1 MRCFGLGFLEQST
14 MSWKNLVLPL
24 VLLCWGLQE
33 EGAQACT
40 CLPVHPQQVFCQK
53 DVVVIK
59 AKVIGVMPGTHVEER
74 LTKYDIEQTKNLKG
88 SKLFAAIYTPA
99 SSAACGVTLTK
110 GTEYLLMGRLQSDG
124 MLHISACDI
133 YQPWDALGATQ
144 KKLLYWFYK
153 KGCDCTIKS
162 CFSYPCCMTSPTECL
177 WTDHM
182 SGKSDQARSSACI
195 KTAKGCCTW
204 HRE

>member
-1 MRCFGLGFLEQST
+1 

-24 VLLCWGLQE
+24 VLLCLWGLQE
-33 EGAQACT
+33 QVAQAGCT
-40 CLPVHPQQVFCQK
+40 CLPVHPQQAFCQK

-59 AKVIGVMPGTHVEER
+59 AKVIGVMPGTHVDKG
-74 LTKYDIEQTKNLKG
+74 LTKYDIEQTKNFKG
-88 SKLFAAIYTPA
+88 SKLFTAIYTRT
-99 SSAACGVTLTK
+99 SYVACGASLTK

-124 MLHISACDI
+124 MLHISACDF

-144 KKLLYWFYK
+144 KNLLHWFYK

-182 SGKSDQARSSACI
+182 LGNRYQARRFTCI
-195 KTAKGCCTW
+195 KTDTGCCTW
-204 HRE
+204 NKGAAWLWE